1 MGAPESGRPTS
12 KQAADC
18 IFCQIVTGNAPSA
31 RIGETEHALAFL
43 DIFPLSPGHTLVVPK
58 RHVVDLVQADGALA
72 EMADLV
78 ESTAKMLDVRLEPA
92 GLNLVQATRAAA
104 GQDVFHF
111 HVHLIPIYRGDGG
124 LLGVLGRERRTEM
137 VSADELGEV
146 RSHLLGLD

>member
-1 MGAPESGRPTS
+1 MS
-12 KQAADC
+12 DC
-18 IFCQIVTGNAPSA
+18 IFCDIVAGESPSA
-31 RIGETEHALAFL
+31 RIGETEHSLAFL
-43 DIFPLSPGHTLVVPK
+43 DIFPLTPGHSLVIPK

-78 ESTAKMLDVRLEPA
+78 ESTARLLDERLEPA

-104 GQDVFHF
+104 GQDVFHL

-124 LLGVLGRERRTEM
+124 LPGVLGRTRSTEM
-137 VSADELGEV
+137 VSADELGEL